1 MLKRTSLKDIAAKVG
16 VSTALVS
23 SVISGKGKGIR
34 FSDEIAKKIRET
46 AEELNYQ
53 PNEIARSLRKGS
65 TKTIG
70 LVVAD
75 ISNPF
80 FGHFARY
87 VENEA
92 LKQGYT
98 VIIGSS
104 DEEVQKSELIIN
116 TFLKR
121 QVDGFIIAPAEGTN
135 GQIETL
141 FQKKIP
147 LVLIDRFFPE
157 ISTNYVVLDNYQA
170 TYNATNHLLEKGFKR
185 IAIVAYKLSLIH
197 MKDRIRGYVE
207 AMNSSNLSENICVIE
222 VSTSKDKTEISNAC
236 MSLFVKH
243 KNIDA
248 IIFSTNLLS
257 VEGLHC
263 VYDNNIRIPDDLG
276 FIGFDGGDCFDL
288 FYSPITYIKQPI
300 EEMAIEA
307 VKTLMDYF
315 VNKESPK
322 ISHIILESKLIIRN
336 SCR

>member
-23 SVISGKGKGIR
+23 SVMSGNGTGIR
-34 FSDEIAKKIRET
+34 YSNEVAKKIRET

-80 FGHFARY
+80 FGNLARY
-87 VENEA
+87 VEDEA
-92 LKQGYT
+92 LKSGYT

-121 QVDGFIIAPAEGTN
+121 QVDGFIIAPAEGTIE
-135 GQIETL
+135 QIKTL
-141 FQKKIP
+141 FRKKIP
-147 LVLIDRFFPE
+147 LVLIDRYFPE
-157 ISTNYVVLDNYQA
+157 ISTNYVILDNYQA

-185 IAIVAYKLSLIH
+185 IAIVAYKLSLSH
-197 MKDRIRGYVE
+197 MKERIRGYVE
-207 AMNSSNLSENICVIE
+207 AMKSADLSDSICVVEVSSNR
-222 VSTSKDKTEISNAC
+222 DKSEISKAC
-236 MSLFVKH
+236 MNLFVKE

-257 VEGLHC
+257 IEGLYC
-263 VYDNNIRIPDDLG
+263 VIENKIRIPEDLG

-315 VNKESPK
+315 VNIESPK
-322 ISHIILESKLIIRN
+322 ISHLILESKLIIRS
-336 SCR
+336 SCG

>member
-1 MLKRTSLKDIAAKVG
+1 MLKRTSLKDIAMKVG

-23 SVISGKGKGIR
+23 SVMNGKGKRIR
-34 FSDEIAKKIRET
+34 VSDGVAKKIRQT

-70 LVVAD
+70 LIVAD

-80 FGHFARY
+80 FGLLARC

-92 LKQGYT
+92 SKHGYT

-104 DEEVQKSELIIN
+104 DEEIQKSDSIIN

-121 QVDGFIIAPAEGTN
+121 QVDGFIIAPAEGT
-135 GQIETL
+135 IEQVRNL

-157 ISTNYVVLDNYQA
+157 IITNYVVLDNFKA
-170 TYNATNHLLEKGFKR
+170 TYDATSLLIEKGFKR

-197 MKDRIRGYVE
+197 MKDRIRGYME
-207 AMNSSNLSENICVIE
+207 AMKSHNLFDNTCVVEINSNKAKTE
-222 VSTSKDKTEISNAC
+222 VSEAC
-236 MSLFVKH
+236 INLFVKN
-243 KNIDA
+243 KNVDA

-257 VEGLHC
+257 IEGLYSI
-263 VYDNNIRIPDDLG
+263 VNNNIKIPEDLG

-288 FYSPITYIKQPI
+288 FYSPISYIEQPVA
-300 EEMAIEA
+300 EMANEA

-315 VNKESPK
+315 SNIKSPK
-322 ISHIILESKLIIRN
+322 ISHIILESKLVVRS